1 MLVNGSL
8 LGAVSEFSGPGKL
21 AVLVIDMEDRCM
33 GGGVGTNIRCVL
45 ELARLRNLP
54 VWFIETMVPTS
65 AALKNVLPPTT
76 PTIRKQYFNAFVDTP
91 LKSQLDAHGCKTVVV
106 TGATAAMCVMNS
118 VCGGMEFT
126 DFKSRPGA
134 IDLGFNVMTC
144 QAVISGEVVGWSDNS
159 KIQFYSSL

>member
-8 LGAVSEFSGPGKL
+8 LNAISEFSGLGTL
-21 AVLVIDMEDRCM
+21 GVLVIDMEEQCM
-33 GGGVGTNIRCVL
+33 GGGVGANIRRVL
-45 ELARLRNLP
+45 ELARFRNLP

-65 AALKNVLPPTT
+65 FTLKSVLPPNT

-91 LKSQLDAHGCKTVVV
+91 LKSQLDGRGCKTLVV

-134 IDLGFNVMTC
+134 IDLGFNVITC

-159 KIQFYSSL
+159 KIKFYSSL

>member
-8 LGAVSEFSGPGKL
+8 LDAISGFSGPGKTG
-21 AVLVIDMEDRCM
+21 VLVIDMEEQCM
-33 GGGVGTNIRCVL
+33 GGGVGTNIRRVL
-45 ELARLRNLP
+45 ELARHRNIP

-65 AALKNVLPPTT
+65 AILKSVLPPDT

-91 LKSQLDAHGCKTVVV
+91 LKSQLDEHGCKTVVV
-106 TGATAAMCVMNS
+106 TGATAVMCVMNS

-134 IDLGFNVMTC
+134 IDLGFNVITC
-144 QAVISGEVVGWSDNS
+144 QAVISGEVVGWSENS
-159 KIQFYSSL
+159 KIQFYSNL